1 MTRKRRKKPNDSVWR
16 LNTNLRHGL
25 MAFSALTLLSTG
37 ANAQEQ
43 DLSKVEITATQV
55 SDNIYLLQG
64 AGGNIVASIGED
76 GIVLID
82 DQFAPLAGKI
92 AVVLKELGIS
102 DKPVRFIIN
111 THYHFDHTDGNL
123 PFANDGATII
133 AHNNVYARLVTG
145 SQIKAGSAH
154 FEMKPAEKDA
164 LPVITF
170 GNDITVHLNG
180 EGIRALHYPAGH
192 TDGDAI
198 IFFPKA
204 NVVHMGDNFV
214 GYGFPFIDIDAGGSV
229 QGIIKACEAI
239 IAMLPPDTK
248 VIPGH
253 GDLSTIA
260 DVRKYVTMLK
270 ETSEAVE
277 EALRAGKTLE
287 QMKKENVLAA
297 WSAQYSNDFI
307 NTDTFIET
315 LYHSLALGEKG
326 QEQ

>member
-1 MTRKRRKKPNDSVWR
+1 MTRKHREKPNDLVPQFYA
-16 LNTNLRHGL
+16 NLRHGL
-25 MAFSALTLLSTG
+25 MTLSALTLLSIG
-37 ANAQEQ
+37 ASAQEQ
-43 DLSKVEITATQV
+43 DLSKVEITAIRV
-55 SDNIYLLQG
+55 SGNIYLLQG
-64 AGGNIVASIGED
+64 AGGNIAASIGED

-92 AVVLKELGIS
+92 AVTLKELGIS

-111 THYHFDHTDGNL
+111 THYHFDHTGGNL
-123 PFANDGATII
+123 PFTNQGATII
-133 AHNNVYARLVTG
+133 AHDNVYARLVTG
-145 SQIKAGSAH
+145 SQIKAGSMH
-154 FEMKPAEKDA
+154 FEMKPAEKNA

-214 GYGFPFIDIDAGGSV
+214 RYGFPFIDIDAGGSV
-229 QGIIKACEAI
+229 RGIIKACEAI
-239 IAMLPPDTK
+239 IAMLPSDTK

-253 GDLSTIA
+253 GELSTIA

-270 ETSEAVE
+270 ETSAAVE
-277 EALRAGKTLE
+277 AALRAGKTLE

-297 WSAQYSNDFI
+297 WSAQFSNDFI

-315 LYHSLALGEKG
+315 LYNSLTLGESRQK
-326 QEQ
+326 Q